1 MDIIYHGT
9 EDEKNEVSF
18 MMLDVRGEGLI
29 ILPSFEKFWIQ
40 FLQMYSDLLHVKIKY
55 DDAMKEFTEQIFM

>member
-18 MMLDVRGEGLI
+18 MMMDIRGEGMI
-29 ILPSFEKFWIQ
+29 ILDSFEKFWVQ
-40 FLQMYSDLLHVKIKY
+40 FLQMYSDLLHTKIKY
-55 DDAMKEFTEQIFM
+55 DEAMKDFT